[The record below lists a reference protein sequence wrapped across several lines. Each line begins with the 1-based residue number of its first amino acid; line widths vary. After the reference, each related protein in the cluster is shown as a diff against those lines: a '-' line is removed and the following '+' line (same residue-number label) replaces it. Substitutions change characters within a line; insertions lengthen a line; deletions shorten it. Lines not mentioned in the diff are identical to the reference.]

1 MPAYTQLNVR
11 SWFPSERKIVTRI
24 LLTGDTQTSGGTM
37 RSLFKKV
44 GIAALAA
51 LSLVGATLAASSS
64 AEARYYHRGWGGGWA
79 GPAIVGGL
87 ALGALAASRPYYYGG
102 YGGYGYYGDGCIRNR
117 VVGYTPYGRPIVR
130 PVNVC
135 Y

>member
-1 MPAYTQLNVR
+1 
-11 SWFPSERKIVTRI
+11 
-24 LLTGDTQTSGGTM
+24 M

-44 GIAALAA
+44 GITAVAA

-64 AEARYYHRGWGGGWA
+64 AEARYYRGGGWRGGGWA

-102 YGGYGYYGDGCIRNR
+102 YGGYGGYGAYGDGCIRNR

>member
-1 MPAYTQLNVR
+1 MVPAGTKKSR
-11 SWFPSERKIVTRI
+11 AHS
-24 LLTGDTQTSGGTM
+24 LTGDTQTSGGTM

-64 AEARYYHRGWGGGWA
+64 AEARYYGRGWGGRGFI

-87 ALGALAASRPYYYGG
+87 ALGALAASRPYYYGGYGG

-130 PVNVC
+130 PVN
-135 Y
+135 

>member
-1 MPAYTQLNVR
+1 
-11 SWFPSERKIVTRI
+11 
-24 LLTGDTQTSGGTM
+24 M
-37 RSLFKKV
+37 RLLFKKV

-51 LSLVGATLAASSS
+51 LSLVGATLAASST
-64 AEARYYHRGWGGGWA
+64 AEARYYGRGWGGGWA

-102 YGGYGYYGDGCIRNR
+102 YGGYGGYGYYGDGCIRNR
-117 VVGYTPYGRPIVR
+117 VVGYTSYGRPIVR

>member
-1 MPAYTQLNVR
+1 
-11 SWFPSERKIVTRI
+11 
-24 LLTGDTQTSGGTM
+24 M

-44 GIAALAA
+44 GITAVAA

-64 AEARYYHRGWGGGWA
+64 AEARYGHRGWRGGGWA

-87 ALGALAASRPYYYGG
+87 ALGALAASRPY

>member
-1 MPAYTQLNVR
+1 
-11 SWFPSERKIVTRI
+11 
-24 LLTGDTQTSGGTM
+24 M
-37 RSLFKKV
+37 RSIFKEV
-44 GIAALAA
+44 GITAVAAV
-51 LSLVGATLAASSS
+51 SLVGATLAASSS
-64 AEARYYHRGWGGGWA
+64 AEARYYGRGGWRGGGWA

-102 YGGYGYYGDGCIRNR
+102 YGYGAYGDGCIRYR

>member
-1 MPAYTQLNVR
+1 
-11 SWFPSERKIVTRI
+11 
-24 LLTGDTQTSGGTM
+24 M

-51 LSLVGATLAASSS
+51 LSLVGATLAASST
-64 AEARYYHRGWGGGWA
+64 AEARYYGRGWGGRGFI

-102 YGGYGYYGDGCIRNR
+102 YGGYGYYGDGCMRKR
-117 VVGYTPYGRPIVR
+117 VGRHTPYRRPNVR
-130 PVNVC
+130 PVNGS

>member
-1 MPAYTQLNVR
+1 
-11 SWFPSERKIVTRI
+11 
-24 LLTGDTQTSGGTM
+24 M
-37 RSLFKKV
+37 RSLFRKV
-44 GIAALAA
+44 GITAVAA

-64 AEARYYHRGWGGGWA
+64 AEARYYGRGWHGGGWA

-102 YGGYGYYGDGCIRNR
+102 YGGYGAYGDGCIRNR

-130 PVNVC
+130 AVNVC